1 MTGGFTVSTGKDGY
15 KDMKKQKFTFVVFMA
30 SVLSAIGCFLFGY
43 DTGIVSGSMIYIKE
57 DFNLDSF
64 WQEFEVSITIIG
76 ACIFACLS
84 GPSSGFMGRKKMIL
98 SAAFVFTLG
107 SIIMAIAW
115 EKYSLLVGRFVAG
128 AGIGYASTTVP
139 TYIAEVAP
147 IQLRGAFVTL
157 SYVFIVLGQLIAAIV
172 AGLCSKLPEKVGWR
186 YMVGLAAVPAA
197 IQCVGFIFM
206 PESPRW
212 LVQRNRFEEA
222 IASLTRIRGTDDV
235 LDEFNAIKSECE
247 EAAKNEQENKSCAT
261 ALIQAMSEK
270 PTRRAILVGTI
281 VWATHELS
289 GINIMMYYTAT
300 IVQMAGVHDKSMAV
314 WIAAAIDAVYTI
326 FTAAGIY
333 LVEKIGR
340 RPLLLTSLFGTIISL
355 AITGAGFLIVD
366 QNSPYTD
373 LNFPVL
379 NSLRASND
387 RCQNLFAC
395 SECVMDPECGFCFI
409 DKGESQWEGS
419 CFNGQQSNA
428 EYGPCEKSN
437 YFIHMNETS
446 QSYPAIWGKD
456 ACPSDYGWLIMLMM
470 TIYLCFFG
478 PGKLLMELHQKLS
491 LLLIVTT
498 YNIFFIRN
506 WCNGLDSKFGNIS
519 TSCSISLCIIYYCSE
534 LVFEYFG
541 HINIPNI
548 N

>member
-1 MTGGFTVSTGKDGY
+1 MTGGIAISSSKNAKESV
-15 KDMKKQKFTFVVFMA
+15 KKQKFTLVVFWA

-84 GPSSGFMGRKKMIL
+84 GPSSSRLGRKKMIL
-98 SAAFVFTLG
+98 SAAFVFTVG
-107 SIIMAIAW
+107 SVIMAIAW
-115 EKYSLLVGRFVAG
+115 EKYSLLVGRFIAG

-147 IQLRGAFVTL
+147 IQFRGAFVTL
-157 SYVFIVLGQLIAAIV
+157 SYVFIVLGQLIAAII

-197 IQCVGFIFM
+197 IQCIGFIFM

-212 LVQRNRFEEA
+212 LVQRGRFQEA
-222 IASLTRIRGTDDV
+222 QEALVKIRGTQDI
-235 LDEFNAIKSECE
+235 LEEFNDIKNECD

-261 ALIQAMSEK
+261 ALVQAWGEK
-270 PTRRAILVGTI
+270 ATRRALIVGTI

-300 IVQMAGVHDKSMAV
+300 IVQMAGVHDKSLAV
-314 WIAAAIDAVYTI
+314 WIAAAIDAIYTV
-326 FTAAGIY
+326 FTAFGIY

-355 AITGAGFLIVD
+355 AITGAGFMVAERNAPL
-366 QNSPYTD
+366 SHPGFPL
-373 LNFPVL
+373 LNL
-379 NSLRASND
+379 HKSTND
-387 RCQNLFAC
+387 RCQMLFEC

-409 DKGESQWEGS
+409 DKGNSNWQGS
-419 CFNGQQSNA
+419 CFSGQQSNA
-428 EYGPCEKSN
+428 FYGPCHEPGYMINSTLLS
-437 YFIHMNETS
+437 NETFS
-446 QSYPAIWGKD
+446 KQFPTIWGKD
-456 ACPSDYGWLIMLMM
+456 ACPSDYGWVIMLMM
-470 TIYLCFFG
+470 TVYLCFFG
-478 PGKLLMELHQKLS
+478 PGNDIHCK
-491 LLLIVTT
+491 
-498 YNIFFIRN
+498 
-506 WCNGLDSKFGNIS
+506 
-519 TSCSISLCIIYYCSE
+519 
-534 LVFEYFG
+534 
-541 HINIPNI
+541 
-548 N
+548 